1 MRPPEERDVPTIQL
15 KRIYEPGDAR
25 DGLRVLVD
33 RLWPRGM
40 SKTQAHLD
48 AWMKD
53 LGPSEELRQWFGH
66 RAERWTD
73 FQKRYRRE
81 LSAPLR
87 QLFLALLQSAARTS
101 TVTLLYG
108 ARDRHQNE
116 AVVLRDY
123 LLDQRAPRGRTDQNT
138 LALVAAV
145 AAVAAAQPSGEAPA
159 SRLRPFLDLFHSGQQ
174 LEALLQT
181 LRDRGEM
188 QEGHNGWR
196 LTSRGERLLRDVPTV
211 PAE

>member
-1 MRPPEERDVPTIQL
+1 MGPREEPDVLTIRL
-15 KRIYEPGDAR
+15 KRIYEPADAQ

-33 RLWPRGM
+33 RLWARGM
-40 SKTQAHLD
+40 SKAQAHLD

-53 LGPSEELRQWFGH
+53 LGPSDGLRQWFGH

-73 FQKRYRRE
+73 FQERYRRE

-87 QLFLALLQSAARTS
+87 QLFLALLQSAAGTS

-123 LLDQRAPRGRTDQNT
+123 LLDQRAALGRTDQGT

-145 AAVAAAQPSGEAPA
+145 GAVAAAQPSGGAPE
-159 SRLRPFLDLFHSGQQ
+159 SSLRPFLDLLPSGPE
-174 LEALLQT
+174 LEAALQT
-181 LRDRGEM
+181 LRDRGEVR
-188 QEGHNGWR
+188 EGHDGWR
-196 LTSRGERLLRDVPTV
+196 LTPRGERLLRDMPTG

>member
-1 MRPPEERDVPTIQL
+1 MRPREEDHLPTIQL
-15 KRIYEPGDAR
+15 KRIYEPVDAQ

-33 RLWPRGM
+33 RLWARGM
-40 SKTQAHLD
+40 SKAQAHLD

-53 LGPSEELRQWFGH
+53 LGPSDELRQWFGH
-66 RAERWTD
+66 RAERWAD
-73 FQKRYRRE
+73 FQERYRRE

-87 QLFLALLQSAARTS
+87 QLSLALLHSAARTS

-108 ARDRHQNE
+108 ARDRYQNE

-123 LLDQRAPRGRTDQNT
+123 LLDQRAARGRTDQGT

-145 AAVAAAQPSGEAPA
+145 AAVAAAQPSGEAPVA
-159 SRLRPFLDLFHSGQQ
+159 NLRPFLDVLPLASE
-174 LEALLQT
+174 LEAALQA
-181 LRDRGEM
+181 LRDRGEV
-188 QEGHNGWR
+188 QEGHDGWR
-196 LTSRGERLLRDVPTV
+196 LTSRGDRLLHNVPTV